1 MNATAQQTR
10 DEMLATLRSLRAG
23 DRVEVVFAPRS
34 SSSPD
39 ERRVLTVTTDGRG
52 GGSGY
57 RVYTTSG
64 RVVPG
69 NFSGGSI
76 TDYGEWTKGQHGV
89 VYQPTMQQAIRDVRS
104 LRRVAVAVS
113 E

>member
-1 MNATAQQTR
+1 MQTY
-10 DEMLATLRSLRAG
+10 EETLATLRSLRAG

-39 ERRVLTVTTDGRG
+39 EKRVLTVTTDSRE
-52 GGSGY
+52 GGSGT

-64 RVVPG
+64 KVVPG
-69 NFSGGSI
+69 NVSGGSI
-76 TDYGEWTKGQHGV
+76 TDYGEWSNGQHGV
-89 VYQPTMQQAIRDVRS
+89 VYQPTMQQNIRDVRS
-104 LRRVAVAVS
+104 LRRVAAAVD